1 MKGSRMQTF
10 YWHDYETWGTNPA
23 IDRPSQ
29 FAGIRTDLDFNI
41 VGEPLVIYCRP
52 PADLLPQPDAC
63 LITGI
68 TPQHAREHG
77 LSERDF
83 ISAIHDELAQPGT
96 CGVGYNSLRF
106 DDEVTRHT
114 LYRNFYDPYAREWQS
129 GNSRWDII
137 DMVRACRALRP
148 DGIEW
153 PNRDDGSPSF
163 KLEHLTAANG
173 LTHEH
178 AHDALSD
185 VYATIAVAKLIRAK
199 QPKLFDYLFNLRN
212 KREVAKLLDLG
223 ERRPVLHISGMFPAG
238 RGCGA
243 LVMPLLQHPT
253 NNNGIVCY
261 DLSVDPEPL
270 LTLDV
275 DEIRRRLFTP
285 AAALDAPRIALKT
298 IHINRCPVVVTAKMV
313 DERVAALMQIDPVR
327 CEQRRQQLLA
337 ASNLAAKLRDVLA
350 EPPRAPIADPEQA
363 LYSGGFLGD
372 ADRALMVKLRAA
384 LPQRLAE
391 FADRFRDAR
400 LAEILFRYR
409 ARNFPELLGADEQAQ
424 WRDFC
429 RARLTDP
436 AFGAGIIIDDYRRLL
451 DQREEEGGDEKR
463 RVLLRQLRDYAEELM
478 ASVGVDVRA

>member
-1 MKGSRMQTF
+1 MQTF

-41 VGEPLVIYCRP
+41 VGDPLVIYCRP

-83 ISAIHDELAQPGT
+83 ISAIHDELSQPGT

-106 DDEVTRHT
+106 DDEVTRYT

-153 PNRDDGSPSF
+153 PNREDGSPSF
-163 KLEHLTAANG
+163 KLEQLTAANG
-173 LTHEH
+173 LSHER

-185 VYATIAVAKLIRAK
+185 VYATIAVAKLIRTK

-223 ERRPVLHISGMFPAG
+223 ERKPVLHISGMFPSE

-270 LTLDV
+270 LTLDAA
-275 DEIRRRLFTP
+275 EIRRRLFTP
-285 AAALDAPRIALKT
+285 SAELDVPRVALKT
-298 IHINRCPVVVTAKMV
+298 IHTNRCPVVVTAKMV
-313 DERVAALMQIDPVR
+313 DERVAALMQIDLAR
-327 CEQRRQQLLA
+327 CEQHRQQLLA
-337 ASNLAAKLRDVLA
+337 ASALATKLRDVLA
-350 EPPRAPIADPEQA
+350 EPQRTPIIDPEQA

-372 ADRALMVKLRAA
+372 ADRALMTKLRAA
-384 LPQRLAE
+384 APERLPE

-400 LAEILFRYR
+400 LPELLFRYR
-409 ARNFPELLGADEQAQ
+409 TRNFPELLSAGEQAQ

-436 AFGAGIIIDDYRRLL
+436 SFGAGIVIDDYRRLL
-451 DQREEEGGDEKR
+451 DEREMEGGDEKR
-463 RVLLRQLRDYAEELM
+463 QALLRQLRDYGDELLTV
-478 ASVGVDVRA
+478 AGAAGPRVP